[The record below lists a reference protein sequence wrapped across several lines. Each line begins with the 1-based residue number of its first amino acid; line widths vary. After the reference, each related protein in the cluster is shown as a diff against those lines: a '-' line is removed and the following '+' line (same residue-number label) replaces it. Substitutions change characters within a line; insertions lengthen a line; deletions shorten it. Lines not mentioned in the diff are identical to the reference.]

1 MFEPSPEQ
9 LSIFSAIADPSGPNV
24 LVNACP
30 GSGKTE
36 TSMRGMS
43 FCRKSASFIPT
54 SILYL
59 AFAKA
64 NVDEAKTRAPQGV
77 TVSTFHSL
85 GLRALK
91 DSGTVSRNVTIAGTF
106 DFKTKKKV
114 PPKVGKLV
122 WDVLGSTDP
131 EAQNVIRL
139 VGLLK
144 SGCEADD
151 EIAQGLCDAHNIEV
165 SQKNRSLALKV
176 LEKSDANLDFDDMLR
191 LPVILGLKFAPWDYV
206 FVDEAQDTNEVQAE
220 ILARLARPVTVMME
234 HFKSPCPTRFV
245 IVGDPHQSI
254 YGFRGAQTSAMD
266 VLRSRFS
273 CVSLPLS
280 ISYRCPQAVVAEAQR
295 VLSLT
300 L

>member
-9 LSIFSAIADPSGPNV
+9 TSIFSAIADPSGPNV

-36 TSMRGMS
+36 TSMRGMG
-43 FCRKSASFIPT
+43 FCRKSQGFIPT

-91 DSGTVSRNVTIAGTF
+91 DSGTVSRNVSIAGTF

-144 SGCEADD
+144 SGCAADD
-151 EIAQGLCDAHNIEV
+151 NIAQSLCDAHNIEV
-165 SQKNRSLALKV
+165 SAKNRSLALRV
-176 LEKSDANLDFDDMLR
+176 LEKSDANLEVIDFDDMLR
-191 LPVILGLKFAPWDYV
+191 LPVILDVPFAPWDYV
-206 FVDEAQDTNEVQAE
+206 FVDEAQDTNEVQAV
-220 ILARLARPVTVMME
+220 ILTRLARLHTL
-234 HFKSPCPTRFV
+234 HQPTHPTKYV

-254 YGFRGAQTSAMD
+254 YGFRGAQTSAME

-273 CVSLPLS
+273 CSSLPLS
-280 ISYRCPQAVVAEAQR
+280 VSYRCPQAVVAEAQR